1 MSLHRLRKSDTVP
14 AVGRDIDA
22 WCTRCKLD
30 LGHVITA
37 MSGDTVVQVR
47 CNTCGSVHRYKDPAA
62 ADRAATRRVAQTTGA
77 GARRAATAAAARPN
91 AHRIR
96 YEKLMA
102 ERDRSS
108 ATRYHPTISLRDGD
122 LLDHARFG
130 YGIVESVDGGKA
142 RVMFEDGER
151 TLVVDR

>member
-77 GARRAATAAAARPN
+77 GARRAATAAAARPS
-91 AHRIR
+91 AIAAAPRATTR
-96 YEKLMA
+96 
-102 ERDRSS
+102 RSRRATAICSTTLVS
-108 ATRYHPTISLRDGD
+108 ATASSRVSMA
-122 LLDHARFG
+122 ARR
-130 YGIVESVDGGKA
+130 A
-142 RVMFEDGER
+142 
-151 TLVVDR
+151 